1 MMKISGL
8 NVTAEVDKNNQLIVG
23 ISVENDKLNVS
34 LGNIGVESQWF
45 ANLIFVVLM
54 ILGSCLSFSSI
65 LTILRS
71 VF

>member
-23 ISVENDKLNVS
+23 ISVENNKLNVS

>member
-8 NVTAEVDKNNQLIVG
+8 NVTAEVDRNNQLIVG